1 LTPTPQR
8 DRCPLLVGGTSPFSF
23 VIFDLIGWKGK
34 EIRSGLKM
42 HKTIPGSAAL
52 KELRQSGG
60 FLPPSPRAR
69 LRIFGKDSLRYLNS
83 QLSNDLHKI
92 VAGMAT
98 PCCLLTP
105 KGRMSSSL
113 VWVFKQEQSWIVD
126 ADPAVRSSLKARLE
140 RYIVSDDV
148 QISDISDTGMLF
160 HVFGKA
166 ISHACRGWSDI
177 SASRLGL
184 PGIDTWAPLTQVDIF
199 HRRLTQAGILEA
211 TTELFE
217 PFRIAQGIPV
227 WGSEISEKTLPAE
240 AGLDRIAI
248 DFAKG
253 CYVGQE
259 VVSRIRNIG
268 RVNHLLV
275 GFISEGFGAV
285 LPPDSKILDPN
296 SDQCVGALT
305 SAAFHFEL
313 GKVVALGYLQSRVAL
328 SDKID
333 FFLASHSRCM
343 QKVPVR
349 RRQLPFLGT

>member
-1 LTPTPQR
+1 MLT
-8 DRCPLLVGGTSPFSF
+8 S
-23 VIFDLIGWKGK
+23 
-34 EIRSGLKM
+34 
-42 HKTIPGSAAL
+42 
-52 KELRQSGG
+52 
-60 FLPPSPRAR
+60 
-69 LRIFGKDSLRYLNS
+69 
-83 QLSNDLHKI
+83 
-92 VAGMAT
+92 
-98 PCCLLTP
+98 
-105 KGRMSSSL
+105 
-113 VWVFKQEQSWIVD
+113 
-126 ADPAVRSSLKARLE
+126 AVRSSLKARLE

-166 ISHACRGWSDI
+166 IPHACRGWSDI

-199 HRRLTQAGILEA
+199 PPKTHASRDSRSYNRT
-211 TTELFE
+211 
-217 PFRIAQGIPV
+217 FRAVPHCTRKPV

-268 RVNHLLV
+268 RVNQLLV

-333 FFLASHSRCM
+333 FFSCLSFEMYAEGACKEATASLPYRPPSRNNSGSLTYIYFLRCS
-343 QKVPVR
+343 PILFYR
-349 RRQLPFLGT
+349 RCLSTGRFPKRDETFFCFLLYHGRVQCEVTSCGGSCCLERYIIDSRRFLFLGRYRSG